1 MGVTEVLLV
10 AAVVLTGAV
19 TQRVTGMGFG
29 LVSAPLLVLVLGPFT
44 GILLTNALGV
54 ITSLIVLTQVWRHVD
69 LRKFALLAPAS
80 LIAVLP
86 GAWVAL
92 TVPSAPLAIIVGSLT
107 FSALLGVLLSERL
120 RVFRGRA
127 GAISAGAL
135 SGFMSA
141 SAGVGGPPITLYAL
155 STKWDH
161 RPFLATAQLYFAMTA
176 AASLTAKGG
185 PPSLPVTMWA
195 LVLGALLLGVLIG
208 SKLARHISPH
218 RARAIMVGLA
228 LAGSLTTV
236 AKGIIDL

>member
-1 MGVTEVLLV
+1 MGVPEVALV
-10 AAVVLTGAV
+10 AAVVLTGAA
-19 TQRVTGMGFG
+19 TQRVAGMGFG
-29 LVSAPLLVLVLGPFT
+29 LVSAPLLVLILGPFT

-54 ITSLIVLTQVWRHVD
+54 VTSLIVLTQVWRQVD
-69 LRKFALLAPAS
+69 LRRLALLAPAS
-80 LIAVLP
+80 LVAILP

-120 RVFRGRA
+120 RVFRGPA

-141 SAGVGGPPITLYAL
+141 SAGVGAPPITLYAL
-155 STKWDH
+155 SSRWDH
-161 RPFLATAQLYFAMTA
+161 RSFVGTAQLFFAMTA

-185 PPSLPVTMWA
+185 PPSLPASTWA
-195 LVLGALLLGVLIG
+195 FVLGALLLGVLIG
-208 SKLARHISPH
+208 GRLSRHISAH